1 MLRMDA
7 PWVAYEVEREE
18 RFWKADRPTPRR
30 ADMAMLTLLTAIIIW
45 QAESCRNGVS
55 KGFTIGLT

>member
-30 ADMAMLTLLTAIIIW
+30 ADMTMLTLLTTIIIW
-45 QAESCRNGVS
+45 QAESCRNQ
-55 KGFTIGLT
+55 KGLL